1 MQLLMKKYKKHGM
14 TKKIQIFLHLKKMQR
29 IIKMMT
35 NERDFKIMFK
45 EDRMKTSVTSL
56 PDSAPAHRTLP
67 ATRWQGSQDRAG
79 RRTPA
84 LSLRSWGH
92 QQRRALDR
100 VLKGESI

>member
-1 MQLLMKKYKKHGM
+1 MQRIIKTVTNK
-14 TKKIQIFLHLKKMQR
+14 R

-45 EDRMKTSVTSL
+45 EDRMKTRVTSL